1 MISQKIK
8 IRNVGNS
15 SGIILP
21 KDLLEKFN
29 LAPGQEL
36 DLKIEGNGFFISKVP
51 TLDELVQTIPK
62 GETFTEFETGKSE
75 GAEK

>member
-21 KDLLEKFN
+21 KELLEKFN

-36 DLKIEGNGFFISKVP
+36 DLKIESNGFFISKVL
-51 TLDELVQTIPK
+51 TLDELILTIPK
-62 GETFTEFETGKSE
+62 GETFTEFETGKAE